1 MTLTVPTV
9 YAVTAALPA
18 MLRPG
23 STKSL
28 GMGDAVLLG
37 PGADRAST
45 AISANSAMELGWS
58 DEV

>member
-18 MLRPG
+18 MLLPG

-28 GMGDAVLLG
+28 GMGMSCFSAPARTAV
-37 PGADRAST
+37 T
-45 AISANSAMELGWS
+45 AISANSAMELGRS
-58 DEV
+58 VAV